1 MKTLKMIPMIF
12 VLSLLMT
19 VTGHSQKKELVE
31 KRTKYSKTYL
41 NENGAY
47 TTEISAGPVHYRN
60 EQDLFVK
67 IDRSVK
73 AARAEDY
80 DYEITSG
87 LYHAYF
93 KSNLHYEWPV
103 VFETSE
109 GANLKSQLIGMAFLD
124 GAKKDYQ
131 VIESVKNNPPVVSG
145 NEITYPDVFRGVD
158 MVIKYEDQRLKEEIL
173 MSQQARMLLPDPAQ
187 YGLKSQTAYIVFITM
202 LDLKGA
208 PEIYGDNMKIRN
220 LDFVSDHPIHF
231 RDLKGDV
238 KFFLPIDW
246 AFHEEDRDS
255 LDESRML
262 KIRRFLLHN
271 EDGSFLLSG
280 VKLKHL
286 EKMKAGTII
295 FDPSTTL
302 NTPDKCND
310 TFIAGDIYG
319 YEERQNYNYGG
330 ADYLQI
336 WNYGNAP
343 THQRRRSLLKFD
355 LSGIAAEAEITEA
368 KLKLYCYDVI
378 DIDNGKSYPA
388 RIDVHKMLNAWDEG
402 NANGTSG
409 LTNWNARLDDGN
421 QILNWGQSGGD
432 YVETA
437 VDFIRAESDG
447 WLEWNILPL
456 AEEWHV
462 NPSGNYGV
470 MVKLNNDED
479 TDVYQYFR
487 FYSSEHGDDDFR
499 PRLEISYTIGTIKTT
514 YYIRDAAGNV
524 IATYEK

>member
-1 MKTLKMIPMIF
+1 MKTLKMISLMF

-19 VTGHSQKKELVE
+19 VTGYSQKKELVE

-60 EQDLFVK
+60 AQDLFVK
-67 IDRSVK
+67 IDRSIK
-73 AARAEDY
+73 RARAEDY

-93 KSNLHYEWPV
+93 KSNLHHEWPV

-109 GANLKSQLIGMAFLD
+109 GANLKSQLVGMAFLD
-124 GAKKDYQ
+124 RTNRDYQ
-131 VIESVKNNPPVVSG
+131 VIESVNHYPPVASG
-145 NEITYPDVFRGVD
+145 NEITYPNVFSGVDLVFR
-158 MVIKYEDQRLKEEIL
+158 YEDQRLKEEIL
-173 MSQQARMLLPDPAQ
+173 MSQQSRMHLPDPVQ
-187 YGLKSQTAYIVFITM
+187 YGMNGQTAYIVFITM

-208 PEIYGDNMKIRN
+208 PLVYGDNQKIRN
-220 LDFVSDHPIHF
+220 IFFESDRPIHF
-231 RDLKGDV
+231 RDFKGDV

-246 AFHEEDRDS
+246 AFHEDDRDS
-255 LDESRML
+255 LDESHML

-280 VKLKHL
+280 VKLDDLK
-286 EKMKAGTII
+286 KMKAGTII
-295 FDPSTTL
+295 FDPSMTL
-302 NTPDKCND
+302 NTSDKCQD

-355 LSGIAAEAEITEA
+355 LSGIPAEAEITEA

-378 DIDNGKSYPA
+378 DIDNGESYPA

-409 LTNWNARLDDGN
+409 LTNWNARLDDGAA
-421 QILNWGQSGGD
+421 IREWGQSGGD
-432 YVETA
+432 YVA
-437 VDFIRAESDG
+437 VPTDYYSAGTTG
-447 WLEWNILPL
+447 WFEWNVLPL

-462 NPSGNYGV
+462 NVSGNYGV

-487 FYSSEHGDDDFR
+487 FYSSEHGDEELR

-514 YYIRDAAGNV
+514 YYIRDAAGHV